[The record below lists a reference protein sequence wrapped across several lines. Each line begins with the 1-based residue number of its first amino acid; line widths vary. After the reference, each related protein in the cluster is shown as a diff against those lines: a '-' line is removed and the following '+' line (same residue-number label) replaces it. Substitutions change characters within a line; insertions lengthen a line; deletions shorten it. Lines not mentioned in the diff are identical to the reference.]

1 VAWLVRALTSEC
13 FVARCWSPL
22 SVGCSV
28 KRMNDGRQI
37 SCNDRSA
44 HLLLLRFEPH
54 LKCFECTKQSKT
66 EIPFS
71 SPTTSLIAS
80 SSRFLEQ
87 QLSPLLRCKHHPA
100 SWLVSEKPLKRRSFA
115 LSCTVAQTHEE
126 EESAFGLN
134 GATCVTSF
142 LCRSEEDHGGSNHD
156 SELKTHQTPRA

>member
-1 VAWLVRALTSEC
+1 
-13 FVARCWSPL
+13 
-22 SVGCSV
+22 
-28 KRMNDGRQI
+28 MNDGRQI

-66 EIPFS
+66 EIHFS

-134 GATCVTSF
+134 GATCVTSS
-142 LCRSEEDHGGSNHD
+142 LCRSEERTVVVPTTTVSSRLIKPHAHELDGSRGNLLM
-156 SELKTHQTPRA
+156 SLPRCIWTIAANLIQK